1 MQRDSIVPPCVE
13 FLVVAGGGKTPS
25 AKAIGRSEAI
35 PEKMQI

>member
-13 FLVVAGGGKTPS
+13 FLVVAGGGKTRC